1 MSAVENTHSGTNRV
15 LDRLFAVIAI
25 ALVATSGG
33 LLAELNRQAGIEAR
47 VAPFAQTPSAQSPS
61 ASG

>member
-1 MSAVENTHSGTNRV
+1 MIAVESTQAGANRM

-25 ALVATSGG
+25 SLVATSGG
-33 LLAELNRQAGIEAR
+33 LLAELNRQAEIAAR
-47 VAPFAQTPSAQSPS
+47 TSPFQQGPN